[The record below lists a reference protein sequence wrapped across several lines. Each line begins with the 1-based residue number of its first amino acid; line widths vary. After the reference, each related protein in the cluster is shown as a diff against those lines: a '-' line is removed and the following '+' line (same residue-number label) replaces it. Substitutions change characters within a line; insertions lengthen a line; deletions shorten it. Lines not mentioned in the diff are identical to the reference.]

1 MERSGIFSKNHL
13 LCGWWAN
20 AYLTKCINNDT
31 FIKMEINKKITA
43 EFFKTEQSNEPVRD
57 FLKSLESEDK
67 KSVGADIM
75 AVEMSWPIG
84 YPRVRKLDTDL
95 WEVRTNISDNRI
107 CRVLFTIS
115 GKKMILLH
123 GFIKKSQKTPKDDL
137 DLGKKR
143 KGLVLGG
150 KK

>member
-1 MERSGIFSKNHL
+1 
-13 LCGWWAN
+13 
-20 AYLTKCINNDT
+20 
-31 FIKMEINKKITA
+31 MEINKKITA
-43 EFFKTEQSNEPVRD
+43 EFFKTEQNNEPVRD

-75 AVEMSWPIG
+75 SVEMSWPIG

-107 CRVLFTIS
+107 CRILFTIS

>member
-1 MERSGIFSKNHL
+1 
-13 LCGWWAN
+13 
-20 AYLTKCINNDT
+20 
-31 FIKMEINKKITA
+31 MEINKKITA
-43 EFFKTEQSNEPVRD
+43 EFFKTEHNNEPVRD
-57 FLKSLESEDK
+57 FLKSLEIEDK

-143 KGLVLGG
+143 RNLVLGG

>member
-1 MERSGIFSKNHL
+1 
-13 LCGWWAN
+13 
-20 AYLTKCINNDT
+20 
-31 FIKMEINKKITA
+31 MEINKKITA
-43 EFFKTEQSNEPVRD
+43 VFFKTEQNNEPVRD
-57 FLKSLESEDK
+57 FLKSLEPEDK
-67 KSVGADIM
+67 KSVGSDIM

-95 WEVRTNISDNRI
+95 WEVRTNISNNRI

-115 GKKMILLH
+115 DTKMILLH

-137 DLGKKR
+137 NLGKKR
-143 KGLVLGG
+143 RSLVLGG